1 MVAAAAAHADED
13 HDRDAHD
20 VQHCNMQVVN
30 VSTPAQYFHVL
41 RRQVHRRFRKPLVV
55 FAPKSLLKHRHAVST
70 LDDFC
75 ATRRFQPV
83 LGDAHTRDAAD
94 RVRRIVLCTG
104 KLYYDLAKARRD
116 AGADRRVALVRIEQL
131 SPYPAA
137 AVRAVLERYAHVR
150 DVRWVQEEPQNQGA
164 YQHVALR
171 YAHPHN
177 APLAYVGSP
186 PLSPSATGIGT
197 VHREQHADTIARGV
211 RVPDDAGDA

>member
-104 KLYYDLAKARRD
+104 KLYYDLAERRAALD
-116 AGADRRVALVRIEQL
+116 DELAARVALVRIEQL
-131 SPYPAA
+131 APFPRVAVAAEIARYANAHGDIVWAQEESFNMGYYTYLYFFFKSMGVDARFVGRRASAAPATGS
-137 AVRAVLERYAHVR
+137 AVKHELQQRAVVDACFA
-150 DVRWVQEEPQNQGA
+150 DV
-164 YQHVALR
+164 
-171 YAHPHN
+171 
-177 APLAYVGSP
+177 AP
-186 PLSPSATGIGT
+186 
-197 VHREQHADTIARGV
+197 
-211 RVPDDAGDA
+211 